1 MAGERTCDMR
11 LESSRDARGNL
22 DIALIRFY
30 ILVVPVWNPN
40 DKSSV
45 NKKSVGSFVCYCT
58 NVMKPPN
65 DR

>member
-40 DKSSV
+40 DRVQSIKNQSV
-45 NKKSVGSFVCYCT
+45 ASCVIAR
-58 NVMKPPN
+58 M
-65 DR
+65 